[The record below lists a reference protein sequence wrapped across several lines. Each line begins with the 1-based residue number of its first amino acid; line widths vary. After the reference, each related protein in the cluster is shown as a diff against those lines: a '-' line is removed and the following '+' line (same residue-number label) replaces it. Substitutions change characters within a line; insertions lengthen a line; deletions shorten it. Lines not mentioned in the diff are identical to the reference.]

1 MCPFSVCQCIVCP
14 SIWGVWYQKAS
25 MDKKCVY
32 WQAMCLRTKMCI
44 WRRYV
49 YIEKTCIYGQDM
61 CIRTRHLEYFD
72 QCCCIEVMIRMIHMV
87 FLYLH
92 NSKTSALQQK
102 CTHTS
107 GFINGVCLWTIHLFG
122 IVYNHTYDRIRDS
135 IQEKSS
141 AY

>member
-1 MCPFSVCQCIVCP
+1 MFYKPLFVSLFCLPVYCVSFDMGRMASD
-14 SIWGVWYQKAS
+14 SFYGQKMYLLTRHVS
-25 MDKKCVY
+25 TDKNVYMEKVCVY
-32 WQAMCLRTKMCI
+32 RK
-44 WRRYV
+44 
-49 YIEKTCIYGQDM
+49 DM
-61 CIRTRHLEYFD
+61 YLRTRHLEYFD
-72 QCCCIEVMIRMIHMV
+72 QCCCIEVMIRMIYIV
-87 FLYLH
+87 CLYLH

-107 GFINGVCLWTIHLFG
+107 GFIIVDCLWTIHLFG